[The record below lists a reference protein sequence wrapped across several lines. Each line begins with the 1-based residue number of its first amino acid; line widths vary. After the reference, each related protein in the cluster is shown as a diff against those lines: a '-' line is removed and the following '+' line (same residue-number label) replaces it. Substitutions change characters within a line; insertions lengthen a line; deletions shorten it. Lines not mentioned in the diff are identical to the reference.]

1 MRFSKLFAFALL
13 AAWPA
18 LVWSQDTEQ
27 EAKKVI
33 RLHKADATEKSEATR
48 VHVDDQEGKIV
59 IIEKDGKKREIDLK
73 GASSFTINKS
83 SETTEQD
90 GEVKKKFS
98 GKAIIVGPDGER
110 QEIELTGPDFNIE
123 LGEPGKFKLFRVEAG
138 PDGAGLMSFLPAQI
152 GASGKYFVGVHCEP
166 VDAALRSHLK
176 IDEDAG
182 LMIHEITEDSPAAKA
197 ELKAN
202 DILMYANDQKL
213 SSLEQLIEIVEQSGK
228 DDAAITFS
236 IIRGGEEKKIEVK
249 PAERQEMPGALEFKA
264 GEEMKGLHEHLMELD
279 VDVDVNADK
288 WLRVMPKFGPGII
301 RAEGLDQEHFD
312 KMRAELDA
320 ARAEMEKAHVQMREE
335 MARAHK
341 EMVQQMQEAQKQM
354 QEAMKAQQKAFKELK
369 SKSDKDDND
378 NDDK

>member
-27 EAKKVI
+27 KAKKVI

-110 QEIELTGPDFNIE
+110 QEIELTGPDFNFE
-123 LGEPGKFKLFRVEAG
+123 TGEPGKFKLFRVEAG
-138 PDGAGLMSFLPAQI
+138 PDGVGHMSFLPAQI

-182 LMIHEITEDSPAAKA
+182 LMIHKVTEDSPAAKA

-279 VDVDVNADK
+279 VDVNADK
-288 WLRVMPKFGPGII
+288 LLRLKPKFGPGII

-369 SKSDKDDND
+369 SKSDKDDNN